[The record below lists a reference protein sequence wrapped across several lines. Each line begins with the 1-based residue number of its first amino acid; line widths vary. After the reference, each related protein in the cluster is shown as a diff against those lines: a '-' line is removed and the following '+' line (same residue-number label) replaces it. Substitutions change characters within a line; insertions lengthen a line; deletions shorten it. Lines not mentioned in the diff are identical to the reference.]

1 MVPPAAG
8 RPARPSIDTQ
18 SRARR
23 RARACTARARA
34 RDAQPLGLKVAMAQ
48 QLLPLVLLP
57 LMLLA
62 GSVAYTGHE
71 LPPMG
76 GYV

>member
-23 RARACTARARA
+23 RARACTARA

-76 GYV
+76 WYV